1 MITWMQ
7 RHNKYLVITIWIA
20 TIAFIGA
27 GFVGW
32 GSVNFGTKSSSIA
45 EVGDIAISK
54 VKYQFT
60 YGNLYNQYAQKLG
73 ANNFDREKAKELG
86 LEKIVFRNLYNQ
98 ALFLNM
104 AKEYGVIVSAQEIA
118 DEIAKFDILKDKNGN
133 IDKNIYENFLRS
145 RGLKAKDFEAI
156 IRDELIV
163 EKLLKLLHVKPLP
176 LEKEAM
182 AATFKIADKINYK
195 ILKLSDANIT
205 VSDDALKKYWEK
217 NRANYLTATKYSLEL
232 LYTKAKDMNFSNG
245 ELEKFYKENSFNYV
259 DKDGKIVDFNQTI
272 ERVKQDLTIK
282 KLKKVAILER
292 NRFKKG
298 KLKASEVVTLDEGD
312 KKLSNELWK
321 LIQESKDGT
330 FLKPKVVKGSYVT
343 VHLLKKIAPQEK
355 SFDEAKT
362 EVTKEY
368 KEQLQREALSKLAE
382 ELIKDPNT
390 LDKSMKE
397 FLSLSK
403 FQVIEGLT
411 PQESMKVTRY
421 IFGSDKKVDRVDIS
435 DGVFIYKVL
444 EQKLLEDNNTIPT
457 LDKEIA
463 SMKNAEL
470 ESNLFKDLASQYSL
484 KVYVKG
490 LQ

>member
-32 GSVNFGTKSSSIA
+32 GSVNFGTKSSSVA
-45 EVGDIAISK
+45 EVGDIPISK

-73 ANNFDREKAKELG
+73 ANNFDREKAKALG
-86 LEKIVFRNLYNQ
+86 LDKIVFRNLYNQ

-104 AKEYGVIVSAQEIA
+104 AKEYGVTVSAQEVA
-118 DEIAKFDILKDKNGN
+118 DEIAKFDILKDKDGN
-133 IDKNIYENFLRS
+133 VDKKIYENFLRS

-163 EKLLKLLHVKPLP
+163 QKLLLLLHVKPLP

-182 AATFKIADKINYK
+182 AATFKIADKIDYK
-195 ILKLSDANIT
+195 ILKLSDANVS

-217 NRANYLTATKYSLEL
+217 NRANYLTNTKYNLEL
-232 LYTKAKDMNFSNG
+232 LYTKAKDMNFSND

-259 DKDGKIVDFNQTI
+259 DKDGKIIDFNNSI
-272 ERVKQDLTIK
+272 ERVKQDLTVK

-298 KLKASEVVTLDEGD
+298 KLKPSEVVTLEEGD
-312 KKLSNELWK
+312 KKLSDELWK
-321 LIQESKDGT
+321 VIKESEDGS
-330 FLKPKVVKGSYVT
+330 FLKPKVVDGSYVT
-343 VHLLKKIAPQEK
+343 VHLLKKIAPKEK
-355 SFDEAKT
+355 SFEEARE
-362 EVTKEY
+362 EVAREY
-368 KEQLQREALSKLAE
+368 RVQLQREALNKRAE
-382 ELIKDPNT
+382 DLIKDPKA
-390 LDKSMKE
+390 LDKSVKE
-397 FLSLSK
+397 FITLSK
-403 FQVIEGLT
+403 FQPIDGLT
-411 PQESMKVTRY
+411 PQDSMKVTRY
-421 IFGSDKKVDRVDIS
+421 IFGSDKRVDKVAIS
-435 DGVFIYKVL
+435 DGLFVYKIS
-444 EQKLLEDNNTIPT
+444 EQKLLEDNNTLPT

-463 SMKNAEL
+463 SIKNAEL
-470 ESNLFKDLASQYSL
+470 DSNLFKDLSSKYSL